1 MRRPLSMKK
10 GKVVLAAGVFDLL
23 HIGHVKFLEEA
34 KKVGGENSELI
45 VIVARDSTVEKRKG
59 EKPVVPEAQRRALVE
74 ALKVV
79 DTALLGYE
87 EFNMEKVIEKIM
99 PDIIAVGYDQRGI
112 EEELRKIIQKKGL
125 EIDVVRIGK
134 FGQFYA
140 CSNFPKCRHTEPL
153 EKSVL
158 GIKCPKCQKGE
169 IVEKRTK
176 KGKIFY
182 GCNQFPKC
190 DFALWDKPLAAQPGT
205 GQLCPKC
212 NSLLVK
218 KGKQI
223 KCSNKECKENKS
235 SSFSHR

>member
-1 MRRPLSMKK
+1 MRGPSSMEK

-134 FGQFYA
+134 F
-140 CSNFPKCRHTEPL
+140 
-153 EKSVL
+153 
-158 GIKCPKCQKGE
+158 E
-169 IVEKRTK
+169 IDE
-176 KGKIFY
+176 I
-182 GCNQFPKC
+182 N
-190 DFALWDKPLAAQPGT
+190 
-205 GQLCPKC
+205 
-212 NSLLVK
+212 
-218 KGKQI
+218 
-223 KCSNKECKENKS
+223 S
-235 SSFSHR
+235 SSDIKRKIIKSFKR